1 MNPVIFPHDATEF
14 TTQGWGTLN
23 CISCFVTEERNGIYE
38 LEAKVPLTSP
48 RFDKIVE
55 GNIIVATHSNKGDRQ
70 PFQIY
75 GVSRAIDG
83 IVTVRAEHISYRL
96 NKNVVMPYTASGIQ
110 AALSEIPNHTVDTC
124 PFTFETDKTSANT
137 FSSSVPKSVKSMLFG
152 SEGSIVDTYSTGD
165 YEFDLFTVR
174 LWEDRGEDNQV
185 VVRYGRNLT
194 DILQET
200 DISDIYTAIVPYWQ
214 GVDENGD
221 EKVVMLSDSPQLATV
236 VSDYVNLFPTR
247 RTVAVDLSDKF
258 EEMPTVADLKSAAQ
272 SYVNGNVRRQ
282 LVTTVRASYIELSQT
297 DQYKNLYEH
306 EKVNLC
312 DTVTVVYDALGID
325 EKLKVT
331 EIVYNVLADRNEKIT
346 LGDLKK
352 SLANVLN
359 GGGTA
364 KAAQGAAGKSAY
376 QSAVDNGFIGSEAE
390 WVASL
395 GGGKTEFL
403 VEKVNILFDDEH
415 YGKVVL
421 SDTEFIERGD
431 ITARGEIVE
440 TTYYRSIFTPVKN
453 EVISK
458 SGYTPLGVVGLG
470 YCYSYKNFGAY
481 SSALPVNR
489 SWAKSVCWLASAEV
503 IKNNNTNEY
512 ILNTYFY
519 VYACREGGYF
529 NPKVDVY
536 VLYKKH

>member
-124 PFTFETDKTSANT
+124 PFTFETDKTSAKT

-152 SEGSIVDTYSTGD
+152 SDGSIVDAYSTGD

-214 GVDENGD
+214 GADENGD
-221 EKVVMLSDSPQLATV
+221 EKVVMLSDNPQLSTV

-258 EEMPTVADLKSAAQ
+258 EEMPTVAELKSAAQ

-297 DQYKNLYEH
+297 DQYKNLYER

-346 LGDLKK
+346 LGNLKK

-359 GGGTA
+359 GGSTA

-376 QSAVDNGFIGSEAE
+376 QSAVDNGFVGSEAE

-403 VEKVNILFDDEH
+403 VEKVTAQYDKQY
-415 YGKVVL
+415 YGLRVF
-421 SDTEFIERGD
+421 SDTEYLNYSGD
-431 ITARGEIVE
+431 NESYFRAGISPVDIV
-440 TTYYRSIFTPVKN
+440 
-453 EVISK
+453 VISK
-458 SGYTPLGVVGLG
+458 SGYTPLGVVGFG
-470 YCYSYKNFGAY
+470 PFTKYKNVG
-481 SSALPVNR
+481 SNGDPNDDV
-489 SWAKSVCWLASAEV
+489 SWAEAVCWNAAAEV
-503 IKNNNTNEY
+503 IQQDVTKEY
-512 ILNTYFY
+512 LLYTYFY
-519 VYACREGGYF
+519 VYACKKGGLF

-536 VLYKKH
+536 VLYKKN